1 MADFEKVWSIKVTA
15 TDAIKDLALLDR
27 KLLDVNKVT
36 KLTNTNFLKLNKS
49 LEKTSK
55 NSQKLR
61 DGLSSLGKKLDET
74 DKDLKQIDSSAL
86 KAGKSLDRQIGKRGA
101 AAVRKLAVQ
110 TKKAKFDIDKLRGG
124 LDKASRRLSIM
135 AIGMAGLGAVSVRNT
150 LKINEGMANV
160 STLLNNGG
168 KEVFKLKKE
177 VQDMAIVTGQS
188 TEDLSDGLYEVVSA
202 LGDTTEKMDQLKI
215 ASDAA
220 IAGKSSTLESI
231 KLLSAVTKGYG
242 DTSAQA
248 MTRVSDLA
256 FMTVKLGQ
264 TTFPE
269 LAASMGRVIP
279 TAAALNVSQEEL
291 FASFAT
297 MTGVTGNAAEVSTQL
312 SSVLRA
318 MLKPTDDMKKAVK
331 DLGFKSA
338 AAMVKQIGMAK
349 SLELLGK
356 HVKGSETKLAKLFN
370 RAEGMTAVFSLL
382 GKNADNFNE
391 KLGIFNSDQVSGQT
405 AEAYRRQ
412 TEGINAQGHAFRQAQ
427 RRVEVF
433 SQRIGDRLIPV
444 LAKLLDR
451 IEPLIKYIENMSDET
466 IDGWIALGKWVA
478 IMAIAT
484 KGLSSFLGVVQSL
497 GSLSTMI
504 QGIDTAAGGMA
515 NLATQSSSALGF
527 LSKLGLVGAAGAAG
541 VALGSALNEIVLE
554 PLAKERYRKTGE
566 AEETGFLASQTAKTG
581 DRAKIEKDL
590 AAVRAAENEFKRT
603 AGQASVWDLA
613 GGLASAVGL
622 ADESPAQKRA
632 RTSASL
638 KKGRADL
645 EAALEAADVGDW
657 LAGGAASPLRVTQ
670 AKKQQKIM
678 SSLPGVGRGGTTVN
692 TGAVNIKIDGA
703 KNPKATGKEVK
714 KVLKALGK
722 DVDRVQASVGAS
734 EQ

>member
-49 LEKTSK
+49 LEKTSVHAK
-55 NSQKLR
+55 KLR
-61 DGLSSLGKKLDET
+61 AGLSGVNRKLRESDKNLDNVGKAAK
-74 DKDLKQIDSSAL
+74 
-86 KAGKSLDRQIGKRGA
+86 KSGQELNTYIGKRGA
-101 AAVRKLAVQ
+101 AAVSKLNTQVKL
-110 TKKAKFDIDKLRGG
+110 TRFNMSKLRGG

-160 STLLNNGG
+160 STLLNDGG

-177 VQDMAIVTGQS
+177 VQDMAITSGKS

-202 LGDTTEKMDQLKI
+202 LGDTSQKMDQLKI

-248 MTRVSDLA
+248 MTKVSDLA

-318 MLKPTDDMKKAVK
+318 MLKPTTAMKDAVK
-331 DLGFKSA
+331 KLGFSSA
-338 AAMVKQIGMAK
+338 VAMVKELGMAK
-349 SLELLGK
+349 SLKLLGD
-356 HVKGSETKLAKLFN
+356 HAGGSEEKLAQMFN

-484 KGLSSFLGVVQSL
+484 KGLSSFLGVVQTL
-497 GSLSTMI
+497 GSLSTMVR
-504 QGIDTAAGGMA
+504 GINTAAGGMA

-566 AEETGFLASQTAKTG
+566 AEETGFLASQTAKRG
-581 DRAKIEKDL
+581 SRAQIEKDL
-590 AAVRAAENEFKRT
+590 AAVKAAEDQFKKT

-622 ADESPAQKRA
+622 AEESPAQKRA

-645 EAALEAADVGDW
+645 EAALDAADVGDW

-670 AKKQQKIM
+670 AKKQQKMM
-678 SSLPGVGRGGTTVN
+678 SSLPGVGKGGTTVN
-692 TGAVNIKIDGA
+692 TGAVNIKIDGS
-703 KNPKATGKEVK
+703 KNPKATAKEVK
-714 KVLKALGK
+714 KVVKSLAK